1 MFDIMRNAGGA
12 RVASESSVKAFVA
25 WRNAVW

>member
-12 RVASESSVKAFVA
+12 RVASESTVKTFVA

>member
-1 MFDIMRNAGGA
+1 MLGIMRNASGA
-12 RVASESSVKAFVA
+12 RVASESTVKTFVA